1 MTPAT
6 QRMLFTGFGL
16 MAVGVIVNVA
26 LLQPQNGANRAGLD
40 PAVARL
46 EAERRQ
52 KLALDKPAPT
62 SQAAVTQVAV
72 KADIETAKPV
82 VAAKGD
88 EPKAVAGSGPPRATS
103 GGPRPIA
110 ILPPLEQG
118 QKRFA
123 RVLQPNAAHADQ
135 PSDSLPFAPEAEG
148 DPETIRAVQRELSAQ
163 GYGPL
168 NSDGVPGLVTRAAIM
183 AFEYDSRAPLT
194 GEATEKVLSRLLLG
208 TSGASAE
215 ADAAAAGRVRSA
227 HAEIVMRTV
236 QQSLA
241 ALGYKV
247 GKIDGRAG
255 DDTERAIREFE
266 SDEGLDQR
274 GRVSAEVFSRLGR
287 AVATARPQPVR

>member
-16 MAVGVIVNVA
+16 MVVGVTVNVL
-26 LLQPQNGANRAGLD
+26 LLQPQQGANRAALD
-40 PAVARL
+40 PAQARV

-52 KLALDKPAPT
+52 KLALDKPAAAQGSAT
-62 SQAAVTQVAV
+62 QAAAKVE
-72 KADIETAKPV
+72 ADIAKPVETAKV
-82 VAAKGD
+82 D
-88 EPKAVAGSGPPRATS
+88 EPKPAANSGPPRATS

-135 PSDSLPFAPEAEG
+135 PADSLPFAPEAEG
-148 DPETIRAVQRELSAQ
+148 DPETIRAVQRELTAQ

-183 AFEYDSRAPLT
+183 AFEHDSRAPLT

>member
-1 MTPAT
+1 MTPAH
-6 QRMLFTGFGL
+6 QRMLFAGFGL
-16 MAVGVIVNVA
+16 MLVGVTINVL
-26 LLQPQNGANRAGLD
+26 LLQPQQVPGRAGAD
-40 PAVARL
+40 PAQMKL

-52 KLALDKPAPT
+52 RLALDKLPT
-62 SQAAVTQVAV
+62 AQT
-72 KADIETAKPV
+72 KADAEPIRGPEAFRPDDT
-82 VAAKGD
+82 KG
-88 EPKAVAGSGPPRATS
+88 PNSGPPRATS
-103 GGPRPIA
+103 GGPRPVA

-123 RVLQPNAAHADQ
+123 RVLKPDAALADQ
-135 PSDSLPFAPEAEG
+135 PIDTLPDAPEAEG
-148 DPETIRAVQRELSAQ
+148 DPETIRAVQRELSAR

-183 AFEYDSRAPLT
+183 AFEHDSRAPLT
-194 GEATEKVLSRLLLG
+194 GEATEKVLAHLLLG
-208 TSGASAE
+208 ASGTVAQNG
-215 ADAAAAGRVRSA
+215 DPAAGRVRSA
-227 HAEIVMRTV
+227 QAETVMRTV

-266 SDEGLDQR
+266 LDEGLDPK

-287 AVATARPQPVR
+287 AVATAKPQPVR